1 MLDRSIDEISIVVFD
16 VETTGMEPSQGARIC
31 ELAAVK
37 LAGGRL
43 SETFESLV
51 NPQMPIDGGAYAIH
65 HISNEMVQSA
75 PTMARVMP
83 AFLAFIEGSAI
94 AAYNA
99 PFDMAFLH
107 RELERTTVLFQEPGP
122 VLDILLLAKRC
133 LPQLGRYPLWNVA
146 RHCQIDFPQQ
156 HRALQDAQV
165 AAEVLLR
172 LVPMAQELGMRRVGD
187 FVALAQPRPTTG
199 TMTEQEQQAA
209 ASIQRA
215 IGSGTKVV
223 VSYLSSDGQA
233 TERQL
238 TPLGIR
244 QEAKGNYLVAFCHLR
259 NEERTFRLDR
269 ILRVEPESVS

>member
-1 MLDRSIDEISIVVFD
+1 MLDRLMEEVGVVVFD

-31 ELAAVK
+31 ELAAVRV
-37 LAGGRL
+37 AGGRL
-43 SETFESLV
+43 GETFQSLV
-51 NPQMPIDGGAYAIH
+51 NPQIPIDAAAFAIH
-65 HISNEMVQSA
+65 HISNQMVGAA
-75 PTMARVMP
+75 PPMEQVMP
-83 AFLAFIEGSAI
+83 QFLRFIEGSVI

-99 PFDMAFLH
+99 PFDMAFLR

-122 VLDILLLAKRC
+122 ALDILLVAKRC

-146 RHCQIDFPQQ
+146 RHFQIAFPEQ
-156 HRALQDAQV
+156 HRALQDATV
-165 AAEVLLR
+165 AAEVWLR
-172 LVPMAQELGMRRVGD
+172 LVPMAQQQGLRRVGD
-187 FVALAQPRPTTG
+187 FVGLTLPRSAG
-199 TMTEQEQQAA
+199 AVMTSQEQQTA

-215 IGSGTKVV
+215 IGTGSRVV

-244 QEAKGNYLVAFCHLR
+244 QEARGNYLVAFCHLR